1 MTPEQL
7 RVFVTVAEM
16 EHMTRAAQVLNITQ
30 STASAAIAALE
41 NRHEV
46 KLFDRVGRG
55 IALTQEG
62 RAFLPEARAVLA
74 QIAEAEAAL
83 AETRG
88 LARGHI
94 RMIASQTIAGYW
106 LPPHLAA
113 FRVRFPG
120 ITFTLDI
127 GNSEEA
133 GAQLRAGGYDLA
145 FVEGHIDEAQ
155 LVRRQ
160 VGADRMRLVSAQP
173 PPEQPVRQTSL
184 AAQPWVLREAGSG
197 TRSNAQAAMTGLG
210 VPPDVVEAALVLPS
224 NEAVMSAVEAGA
236 GLTIL
241 SAHVIARSL
250 ATGALH
256 DWGVTLPPRAF
267 YALRHRDHH
276 ISRAMRA
283 FIDHLEAN
291 PP

>member
-1 MTPEQL
+1 
-7 RVFVTVAEM
+7 
-16 EHMTRAAQVLNITQ
+16 
-30 STASAAIAALE
+30 
-41 NRHEV
+41 
-46 KLFDRVGRG
+46 VGG
-55 IALTQEG
+55 GFALTQVG
-62 RAFLPEARAVLA
+62 RAFLPDARAVLA

-94 RMIASQTIAGYW
+94 RIIASQTIAGYW
-106 LPPHLAA
+106 LPPHLAT
-113 FRVRFPG
+113 FRARFAG
-120 ITFTLDI
+120 ITFTLAI

-133 GAQLRAGGYDLA
+133 AAQLRAGRYDLA
-145 FVEGHIDEAQ
+145 FVEGEIDEAQ

-160 VGADRMRLVSAQP
+160 VGADRLRLVGARP
-173 PPEQPVRQTSL
+173 APEHPVSQASL
-184 AAQPWVLREAGSG
+184 VAQPWVLREAGSG
-197 TRSNAQAAMTGLG
+197 TRSNAQAAMAGLG

-250 ATGALH
+250 AMGALH

-267 YALRHRDHH
+267 HALRHRDHH

-283 FIDHLEAN
+283 FSEHLERPVGSA
-291 PP
+291 

>member
-16 EHMTRAAQVLNITQ
+16 EHMTRAAQVLNMTQ

-74 QIAEAEAAL
+74 RLAEAEAAL

-88 LARGHI
+88 LARGHV

-106 LPPHLAA
+106 MPPHLAT
-113 FRVRFPG
+113 FRARYPG
-120 ITFTLDI
+120 ITFTLAI

-145 FVEGHIDEAQ
+145 FVEGEIDEAL

-160 VGADRMRLVSAQP
+160 VGADQLRLVGARP
-173 PPEQPVRQTSL
+173 APEQPVSRTTL
-184 AAQPWVLREAGSG
+184 AKQVWVLREEGSG
-197 TRSNAQAAMTGLG
+197 TRSNAQLAMARLG
-210 VPPDVVEAALVLPS
+210 VPDSAIEQALVLPS

-236 GLTIL
+236 GVSIL

-250 ATGALH
+250 TTGALQ

-276 ISRAMRA
+276 ISRAMQA
-283 FIDHLEAN
+283 FIAHIENAQT
-291 PP
+291 